1 MPNCAIHAAHA
12 HMIEPVARRE
22 ISTVGAMQ
30 TRFDRTAEVEA
41 HGQFQ
46 RLIGGAAL
54 AELRGRR
61 HAIAEDFGFR
71 GELMRRQGDGDG

>member
-1 MPNCAIHAAHA
+1 MK
-12 HMIEPVARRE
+12 
-22 ISTVGAMQ
+22 
-30 TRFDRTAEVEA
+30 TRFDRTSEVEA

-61 HAIAEDFGFR
+61 DAIAEDIGFR